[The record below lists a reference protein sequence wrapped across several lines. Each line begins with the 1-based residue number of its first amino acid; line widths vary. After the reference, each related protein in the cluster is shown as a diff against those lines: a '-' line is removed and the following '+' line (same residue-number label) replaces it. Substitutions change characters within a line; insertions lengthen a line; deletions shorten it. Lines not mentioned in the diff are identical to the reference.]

1 MYEMSDDSVELALCK
16 VSYSV
21 KNLLNIASRP
31 IESNALVNLT
41 TLGTVTKSLMIKA
54 SYLKGV
60 TPGSTPYN
68 RVLVASPTDIISNI
82 NSSVGLVNSVCT
94 DTPSIHISRKSIRY
108 LHKVLNSIL
117 SHLSVTRLI
126 QEKHNGLFKLVLVA
140 GTKNYSPELWKVVP
154 VDEPILRGT
163 TVGTV
168 RSITVHP
175 ANLSS
180 IVDRKYIL
188 CIAFKMLSYTMLRT
202 AKEMPFVLNNQS
214 VVQEA
219 NKMISLFEDILFQD
233 TEKLKE
239 ILGEDIY
246 ELVSKASS
254 SSKLSELSSSV
265 QYLISAVSRSLL
277 RLLQTTITLPNLQVE
292 LDTSEVLILPDNV
305 RLHQILSDDFS
316 IEMSLSAESFD
327 GIVNLAREGVLQK
340 NLSRNKSL
348 REVPGV
354 TEIVEM
360 VKEQVP
366 EGSVLGD
373 TYLYSKIHIP
383 STPNNNILSPHLRPS
398 ELDVQAAIEKITSN
412 LSELSTVN
420 TWRKNAKRIKG
431 V

>member
-1 MYEMSDDSVELALCK
+1 M
-16 VSYSV
+16 
-21 KNLLNIASRP
+21 
-31 IESNALVNLT
+31 
-41 TLGTVTKSLMIKA
+41 
-54 SYLKGV
+54 
-60 TPGSTPYN
+60 
-68 RVLVASPTDIISNI
+68 
-82 NSSVGLVNSVCT
+82 

-108 LHKVLNSIL
+108 LHNVLNSIL
-117 SHLSVTRLI
+117 SHLSATRLI
-126 QEKHNGLFKLVLVA
+126 EEKHNGLFKLVLVA
-140 GTKNYSPELWKVVP
+140 GTKNYSPELWKVIP
-154 VDEPILRGT
+154 VDEPLLRGT

-168 RSITVHP
+168 RSIPVHP
-175 ANLSS
+175 VNLSS
-180 IVDRKYIL
+180 IVGRKYIL
-188 CIAFKMLSYTMLRT
+188 CIAFKMLSYMMLRT

-219 NKMISLFEDILFQD
+219 NKMVSLFEDILFQD

-246 ELVSKASS
+246 KLVSEASS

-265 QYLISAVSRSLL
+265 QYIISAVSRSLI

-292 LDTSEVLILPDNV
+292 LDTAEILILPDNV

-327 GIVNLAREGVLQK
+327 GIVNLAREGVIQK

-354 TEIVEM
+354 TEIVER

-366 EGSVLGD
+366 DVSVLED
-373 TYLYSKIHIP
+373 TYLHSKIHIP

-412 LSELSTVN
+412 LYELSTIN

-431 V
+431 I